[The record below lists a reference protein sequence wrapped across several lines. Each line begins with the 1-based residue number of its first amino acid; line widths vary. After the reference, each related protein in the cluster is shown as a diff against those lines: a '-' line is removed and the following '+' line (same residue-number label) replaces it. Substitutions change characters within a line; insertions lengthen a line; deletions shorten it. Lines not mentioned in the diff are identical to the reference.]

1 MFINL
6 ISIYNHFQMLQVG
19 GLFRSAS
26 IAGAG
31 ASSSSSQVGSSGRPA
46 PLSTKRQSNAL
57 SASLASGPSSS
68 GPLGLRATR
77 QKLLDAED
85 VTDDDAG
92 VETLKQKRLKCDD
105 RARSRALLKLLRV
118 MDVKVC
124 YVICTFMWRA
134 FASMTRNNFKMALA
148 WAMSSHFNFF
158 LSLLI

>member
-1 MFINL
+1 MFSNL
-6 ISIYNHFQMLQVG
+6 IGQKNSPHIFNPVQMLQAG

-26 IAGAG
+26 SGAGAG
-31 ASSSSSQVGSSGRPA
+31 ASSSSSQVGASGRPA
-46 PLSTKRQSNAL
+46 PLSTKRHSNAL

-85 VTDDDAG
+85 VTDDDVG
-92 VETLKQKRLKCDD
+92 VETKKQKKLKCDD

-124 YVICTFMWRA
+124 SVNLYICVACLCVHHSQQFQNGPGMGYVVTF
-134 FASMTRNNFKMALA
+134 
-148 WAMSSHFNFF
+148 
-158 LSLLI
+158 